1 MPENDSYCMVLGI
14 ILSAYF
20 YLNYPLLWL
29 KIFFLILWIFNS
41 WKKIE
46 EAVYKWKSESLGGR
60 PLASPL
66 FYTNNWVSGR
76 GPHEACSPFW
86 THSSILQG
94 ASLAA
99 DCLNDSS
106 GVHSS
111 TAPQRKP
118 HLIWPG
124 LAVAQAPVQ
133 PVDGNILSHFHFLAF
148 RAIWGHLLFAY

>member
-1 MPENDSYCMVLGI
+1 MTLLHGTRYNFKCLFLLE
-14 ILSAYF
+14 LSAA
-20 YLNYPLLWL
+20 LIKN
-29 KIFFLILWIFNS
+29 IFSNIMNILFL
-41 WKKIE
+41 KKIE
-46 EAVYKWKSESLGGR
+46 EAVYKWKSESLGRR

-66 FYTNNWVSGR
+66 FYTNNWVPGR

-86 THSSILQG
+86 THSSVLQG

-133 PVDGNILSHFHFLAF
+133 QVDGNILSHFHFLAF